1 MKLKLFKKYFFT
13 NAVII
18 LLSFAVM
25 SMILSVVLNGYI
37 ARSEYK
43 TLNNHCKKVS
53 VFITKES
60 LEKNSDDFIQIVNVA
75 NSLSSVSSTDIFVT
89 DSSGKIII
97 CGCSDWQVDNDCF
110 HTDYTVS
117 QKFLDNAKNQKKIA
131 ITNLNIYNKPHYMAS
146 KMVKDSEGKEL
157 AYVFSMAPLSVVK
170 GLMQTMSRLYLV
182 SAIIPIILMFFAIYA
197 MTYRLT
203 KPLKLMSN
211 AAKSMAKGDF
221 SKRIPVTSDDEIGE
235 LAVSFNMMT
244 NSLSQLEG
252 MRKSFV
258 ANISHEL
265 KTPMTTIG
273 GFIDGILDGTIE
285 PEKQKYYLEIVSE
298 EVKRLS
304 RLVYSMLSMAKLES
318 GELKLN
324 PKTFDFRE
332 LLCTIAIGQEQ
343 RISAQKLDIV
353 GLDEIKETKIYADKD
368 LIHQV
373 VYNLVDNAI
382 KFTNEGGK
390 IDFRLSNDKNNLTFI
405 ITNTGNG
412 IPKKELGYVFER
424 FYKVDKSRSH
434 NKNSTG
440 LGLYIVK
447 MIVNTHGGTI
457 AVASKEGEYTSFK
470 VVLPLKDKGED

>member
-53 VFITKES
+53 GFITKES

-110 HTDYTVS
+110 HTDYTVP

-146 KMVKDSEGKEL
+146 KMVKDREGKEL

-373 VYNLVDNAI
+373 VYNFVDNAI

-405 ITNTGNG
+405 ITNTGKG

>member
-1 MKLKLFKKYFFT
+1 MKLKLFKKYFLT

-43 TLNNHCKKVS
+43 TLNNYCQKIS
-53 VFITKES
+53 ELITEES
-60 LEKNSDDFIQIVNVA
+60 LQKDSEDFIKIVNIA
-75 NSLSSVSSTDIFVT
+75 NSLSSVSNTDIFVT

-97 CGCSDWQVDNDCF
+97 CGCKDWQVDNDCF

-117 QKFLDNAKNQKKIA
+117 QKFLDIANNQKKIS
-131 ITNLNIYNKPHYMAS
+131 ITTLDIYQKPHYMAS
-146 KMVKDSEGKEL
+146 KTVKDSNGERI
-157 AYVFSMAPLSVVK
+157 ACVFSLAPLSIVK
-170 GLMQTMSRLYLV
+170 GLMKTMSRLYLI
-182 SAIIPIILMFFAIYA
+182 SAIVPIVLMFFAIYI

-203 KPLKLMSN
+203 KPLKLMSS
-211 AAKSMAKGDF
+211 ASKAMAKGDF

-244 NSLSQLEG
+244 NSLSQLES

-285 PEKQKYYLEIVSE
+285 EEKQKYYLEIVSG

-318 GELKLN
+318 GEFKLN

-332 LLCTIAIGQEQ
+332 MLCTIVIGQEK
-343 RISAQKLDIV
+343 RILEKNIDII
-353 GLDEIKETKIYADKD
+353 GLDEVEQTEIFADKD

-382 KFTNEGGK
+382 KFVDVSGK
-390 IDFRLSNDKNNLTFI
+390 IDFKLSNNKENLTFI
-405 ITNTGNG
+405 ITNSGEG

-424 FYKVDKSRSH
+424 FYKLDKSRSD

-447 MIVNTHGGTI
+447 MIVNTHGGNI

-470 VVLPLKDKGED
+470 VVLPLKEKGEN

>member
-13 NAVII
+13 NTVII
-18 LLSFAVM
+18 LLSFTVM
-25 SMILSVVLNGYI
+25 SLILSVVLNGYI

-43 TLNNHCKKVS
+43 TLNNHCKKIS
-53 VFITKES
+53 EFITEES
-60 LEKNSDDFIQIVNVA
+60 LQKDSKDFIQIVNVA
-75 NSLSSVSSTDIFVT
+75 NSLSSVSNTDIFVT

-97 CGCSDWQVDNDCF
+97 CGCNDWQIDNDCF
-110 HTDYTVS
+110 HSDYTVS
-117 QKFLDNAKNQKKIA
+117 KKFLHNARNQKKIA
-131 ITNLNIYNKPHYMAS
+131 ITNLDIYKNPHYMAS
-146 KMVKDSEGKEL
+146 KTVKDSEGKEL
-157 AYVFSMAPLSVVK
+157 AYVFSVAPLSIVK

-182 SAIIPIILMFFAIYA
+182 SATIPIILMFFAIYA

-211 AAKSMAKGDF
+211 AAKAMAKGDF

-244 NSLSQLEG
+244 NSLSHLEG

-265 KTPMTTIG
+265 KTPMTTIS

-285 PEKQKYYLEIVSE
+285 EEKQKYYLEIVSE

-324 PKTFDFRE
+324 PEMFDFRE

-343 RISAQKLDIV
+343 RISAQKLDII
-353 GLDEIKETKIYADKD
+353 GLDEIEETKIYADKD

-390 IDFRLSNDKNNLTFI
+390 IDFKLSSDKNNLTFI
-405 ITNTGNG
+405 ITNSGNG
-412 IPKKELGYVFER
+412 IPQKELGYVFER